1 MATFL
6 NENNR
11 VAHKRRNLFHSVM
24 LVGSLALLMGIS
36 AWLLWGST
44 GVIGAIVAVA
54 SALAFGPKVSPE
66 LVMKLYRA
74 QPIPRAE
81 GGSLHEIMQALSR
94 RAELPKIPR
103 LYLVPSPTL
112 NAFAVGSPNKSS
124 VAITHGMLRSL
135 GLREL
140 TGVLAHEISHIQNND
155 LWILGL
161 ADTFNRLTQI
171 MSYAAIFLFMINL
184 PLAIFGGP
192 SIPWL
197 AVALLY
203 FAPTIGSLL
212 QLGLSRA
219 REYEADL
226 QAAALT
232 GDPQAL
238 ASALAKLERDQ
249 GRFWE
254 DMVFAGRRMPQP
266 SLLRSHPPTEE
277 RIRRLMELAP
287 PARERITLPERKDVA
302 IVSGRPPHIRP
313 RYHWPGVWY

>member
-1 MATFL
+1 MASFL

-11 VAHKRRNLFHSVM
+11 VAHKRRNLIHSAM
-24 LVGSLALLMGIS
+24 LIVGLALLMGLS
-36 AWLLWGST
+36 AWLLWGT
-44 GVIGAIVAVA
+44 AGIIGAAIAVA
-54 SALAFGPKVSPE
+54 SALAFGPKVSPD

-74 QPIPRAE
+74 RPVPRSE
-81 GGSLHEIMQALSR
+81 SGSLHDILEVLAR
-94 RAELPKIPR
+94 RAELPNTPR

-112 NAFAVGSPNKSS
+112 NAFAVGSPGKSS
-124 VAITHGMLRSL
+124 VAVTHGMLRSL
-135 GLREL
+135 DLREL

-171 MSYAAIFLFMINL
+171 MSYAAIFLFVINL

-192 SIPWL
+192 NIPWL

-232 GDPQAL
+232 GDPHAL
-238 ASALAKLERDQ
+238 AGALSKLERDQ
-249 GRFWE
+249 GHFWE
-254 DMVFAGRRMPQP
+254 DMVFSGRRMPQP

-277 RIRRLMELAP
+277 RVRRLMELAP

-302 IVSGRPPHIRP
+302 IVSGKPPHIRP

>member
-1 MATFL
+1 MAIFL
-6 NENNR
+6 NESNHI
-11 VAHKRRNLFHSVM
+11 AHKRRNLAHSAM
-24 LVGSLALLMGIS
+24 LIVGLALLMGLS
-36 AWLLWGST
+36 AWLLWGT
-44 GVIGAIVAVA
+44 AGIIGAAVAVA
-54 SALAFGPKVSPE
+54 SALVFGPKVSPD

-74 QPIPRAE
+74 HPIPRSEA
-81 GGSLHEIMQALSR
+81 GALLDILEALAR
-94 RAELPKIPR
+94 RAELPNTPR

-112 NAFAVGSPNKSS
+112 NAFAVGNPNKSS
-124 VAITHGMLRSL
+124 VAVTHGMLSSL
-135 GLREL
+135 NLREL

-161 ADTFNRLTQI
+161 ADTFNRLTQL
-171 MSYAAIFLFMINL
+171 MSYTAIFLFVINL

-192 SIPWL
+192 NIPWL

-232 GDPQAL
+232 GDPHAL

-277 RIRRLMELAP
+277 RVRRLMELAP
-287 PARERITLPERKDVA
+287 SARKRIALPERKDVA